1 MQKYKLYSLIT
12 ILIWSAAYI
21 FTKIGLRY
29 YSPLGLSVFRY
40 IVASV
45 FFLLVVILK
54 KAPLPAMRDIPLF
67 FALGATGFSVYVLTF
82 NIGAESVS
90 VATSSIIIATVPV
103 FTVLGALAIY
113 KEKINKIGWI
123 AILVQFLGVIIIC
136 LWDGVFS
143 LNIGILWILVS
154 ALSFTA
160 YNILLKKVAN
170 KYTPLQATAY
180 SIFAGTILLLPFLP
194 NTLPEL
200 NNTVWQAG
208 ASVIVMGVVCSGI
221 GFLLWSKALYLAD
234 KTSDVSNYLFL
245 SPLITTLIGI
255 LALAEMPSI
264 GTWIGGAL
272 ITAGTL
278 VFDRMQMKSSRQIDK
293 I

>member
-29 YSPLGLSVFRY
+29 YSPMGLSVFRY
-40 IVASV
+40 IVASI
-45 FFLLVVILK
+45 FFIVVVILK
-54 KAPLPAMRDIPLF
+54 KAPLPAVRDIPLF

-82 NIGAESVS
+82 NIGAESVT

-103 FTVLGALAIY
+103 FTTLAALGLY
-113 KEKINKIGWI
+113 REKLNKTGWI
-123 AILVQFLGVIIIC
+123 AISVEFLGVIIIC

-143 LNIGILWILVS
+143 LNTGILWILIS
-154 ALSFTA
+154 AFSFTA
-160 YNILLKKVAN
+160 YNILLKKVAG

-194 NTLPEL
+194 GTLPEL
-200 NNTVWQAG
+200 HNTVWQAG
-208 ASVIVMGVVCSGI
+208 ASVIIMGVVCSGI
-221 GFLLWSKALYLAD
+221 AFLLWSKALYLAD
-234 KTSDVSNYLFL
+234 KTSNVSNYLFL
-245 SPLITTLIGI
+245 SPLVTTLIGI
-255 LALAEMPSI
+255 IALSEMPST

-278 VFDRMQMKSSRQIDK
+278 VFDRMQTKSSLRQID
-293 I
+293 